1 MLRTLSI
8 LLLVIGAVNAQITY
22 KAEADVTVAW
32 EATTGPVEEGNGMFA
47 SPKYNVIVALSSDC
61 SLTGFEPTTGEV
73 LLEYKAT
80 GTCYGGVFFT
90 DNYMAFTV
98 SDATADSR

>member
-1 MLRTLSI
+1 
-8 LLLVIGAVNAQITY
+8 
-22 KAEADVTVAW
+22 
-32 EATTGPVEEGNGMFA
+32 MFA
-47 SPKYNVIVALSSDC
+47 SPKYNLIVALSSDC
-61 SLTGFEPTTGEV
+61 ALTGFEPTTGEV
-73 LLEYKAT
+73 LLEYTVT